1 MPFPRKARAAGSGG
15 DDIAFARTRYPA
27 RMLRAAASLF
37 FYAKFYSRFS
47 AAGLARRR
55 MQWQPYDESLA
66 GQTWL
71 VSGASGGLGRAIA
84 LAANARGA
92 TVLAVAR
99 SAQKLAEVRGAA
111 RAPDRLLAVTCDLAR
126 IGAVRALAADL
137 VARNAK
143 VDVLVNNV
151 GVLLNDFTRTDE
163 GLESSFASN
172 LLGHFVLTEA
182 LVAGSALAA
191 NGAVVNMS
199 SGGMYGARL
208 DLAALGSEAAEG
220 WDGMAAYAQ
229 HKRAQVELT
238 RHWNQQ
244 WRGAPRAY
252 VMHPGWAD
260 TDGVKSSLPWFRAV
274 LHKRLRDPDQGADT
288 ALWLGTTRPPV
299 EPEGG
304 IWLDRVRDAEHE
316 FGFTR
321 GGADAAALAAFLRE
335 RAARVPM
342 S

>member
-1 MPFPRKARAAGSGG
+1 
-15 DDIAFARTRYPA
+15 
-27 RMLRAAASLF
+27 MLRAAASLF
-37 FYAKFYSRFS
+37 FYAKFYARFS

-55 MQWQPYDESLA
+55 AQWTPYDENLA

-71 VSGASGGLGRAIA
+71 VTGASGGLGRAIA

-99 SAQKLAEVRGAA
+99 SAEKLAAVRAA
-111 RAPDRLLAVTCDLAR
+111 ASAPDRLLAVTCDLAR
-126 IGAVRALAADL
+126 IGAVRRLAADL
-137 VARNAK
+137 VARGAT

-182 LVAGSALAA
+182 LAAGGALAA
-191 NGAVVNMS
+191 SGAVVNMS
-199 SGGMYGARL
+199 SGGMYGAKL
-208 DLAALGSEAAEG
+208 DLAALGRDSADG

-244 WRGAPRAY
+244 WRGKPRAY

-288 ALWLGTTRPPV
+288 ALWLGTTRPKID
-299 EPEGG
+299 PEGG
-304 IWLDRVRDAEHE
+304 IWLDRVRDPEHE
-316 FGFTR
+316 FDFTR
-321 GGADAAALAAFLRE
+321 GGVDAAALVAFLRTQ
-335 RAARVPM
+335 AARIG
-342 S
+342 

>member
-1 MPFPRKARAAGSGG
+1 
-15 DDIAFARTRYPA
+15 
-27 RMLRAAASLF
+27 MLRAAASLF
-37 FYAKFYSRFS
+37 FYSKFYSRFS

-55 MQWQPYDESLA
+55 TQWKPYDENLA

-71 VSGASGGLGRAIA
+71 VTGASGGLGRAIA
-84 LAANARGA
+84 LEANARGA

-99 SAQKLAEVRGAA
+99 SPDKLSAVRAGARTPA
-111 RAPDRLLAVTCDLAR
+111 RLLAVTCDLAR
-126 IGAVRALAADL
+126 IGAVRTLAADL
-137 VARNAK
+137 VARGARI
-143 VDVLVNNV
+143 DVLVNNV

-182 LVAGSALAA
+182 LVAGGALAT

-199 SGGMYGARL
+199 SGGMYGAKL
-208 DLAALGSEAAEG
+208 DLAALGREAAEG

-244 WRGAPRAY
+244 WQGAPRAY

-260 TDGVKSSLPWFRAV
+260 TDGVKTSLPWFRAA
-274 LHKRLRDPDQGADT
+274 LHKRLRNPDQGADT

-299 EPEGG
+299 DPEGG
-304 IWLDRVRDAEHE
+304 IWLDRVRDPEHE

-321 GGADAAALAAFLRE
+321 GGADADALAAFLRE
-335 RAARVPM
+335 RAVRVPVT
-342 S
+342 